1 MPEGGRLYDAFK
13 LTFAALCGLCELSAN
28 EIKYPIDRKE
38 FMKRVI
44 LTTVI
49 VAVATASV
57 FAQGT
62 VNFQGN
68 TVRVLNPDGTLLGA
82 GGLAQL
88 VGAPGS
94 NAPES
99 NLILAINP
107 PSTFRTGPGAGG
119 TVPSF
124 IATFNNITPDAPFGS
139 FEMVAWDNSSG
150 LYPTWAQASV
160 AWENGVLY
168 AGRSPEYTLAN
179 IGGAVNTAP
188 VLFPVLVTFRI
199 GIIPEPTTTAL
210 AGLGATA
217 FLVLGRRKFPTNYL

>member
-28 EIKYPIDRKE
+28 EIKYPIDREE

-99 NLILAINP
+99 DLIPAINP
-107 PSTFRTGPGAGG
+107 ASTFRTGAGAGEIG
-119 TVPSF
+119 SF
-124 IATFNNITPDAPFGS
+124 IATFNNIAPDAPFGS

-160 AWENGVLY
+160 AWENGVLN

-179 IGGAVNTAP
+179 IGGQVNNPP

-199 GIIPEPTTTAL
+199 GIIHEPNA
-210 AGLGATA
+210 A
-217 FLVLGRRKFPTNYL
+217 